1 MTPMPEPR
9 RLPGKTWLYFTAQ
22 SINLTTAVMS
32 VTMAAMVGAALA
44 PAPALATVPYGFQ
57 FLLLML
63 ATYPA
68 ARLMARLGR
77 KRAFMLGSLALVV
90 AGLSG
95 YQAVRLGS
103 FALLV
108 LSHSALGVYVAFAN
122 FNRFAAT
129 DGLPATLKARALSL
143 VVAGGVVAAFVG
155 PALTGLLKDAGGYPA
170 FALCYASFIVLAAL
184 AFVVAWA
191 QPQVPRPPLPARR
204 KGGEPL
210 PLQAKLAMAIA
221 ALGYGIMNLLMI
233 QASLHMNHMHTGF
246 DDIRSAIQWHVIAM
260 FAPSFFTAALIRR
273 IGLKALLCLGLV
285 LLAGSSALNL
295 LVSEHLGLVLAL
307 VVLGLGWNF
316 TYVGGGALLA
326 QALGNTPQAM
336 DAQGKNDLAIAVCAT
351 LGAFLPSV
359 LIGLVGWAGSNL
371 LCLVLLAALLLA
383 TWRLLPG
390 TQRLSTPAV
399 PESPQAPAGARSPR
413 GAHAG
418 AR

>member
-1 MTPMPEPR
+1 MTPMPEPC

-32 VTMAAMVGAALA
+32 VTMAAMVGAVLA
-44 PAPALATVPYGFQ
+44 PTPALATVPYGFQ

-68 ARLMARLGR
+68 ARLMALLGR
-77 KRAFMLGSLALVV
+77 KRAFMLGALALVV

-129 DGLPATLKARALSL
+129 DGLPTVLKPRALSL

-170 FALCYASFIVLAAL
+170 FALCYASFVPLAAL
-184 AFVVAWA
+184 AFAVAWV
-191 QPQVPRPPLPARR
+191 QPQAPRLGEPARR
-204 KGGEPL
+204 KVSSPL
-210 PLQAKLAMAIA
+210 PTQARLAMAIA

-260 FAPSFFTAALIRR
+260 FAPSFFIAALISR
-273 IGLKALLCLGLV
+273 IGLKALLCLGLL

-295 LVSEHLGLVLAL
+295 MVSAHQGLTLAL

-326 QALGNTPQAM
+326 QVLGNTPQAM
-336 DAQGKNDLAIAVCAT
+336 DAQGKNDLAIAICAT

-371 LCLVLLAALLLA
+371 LCLVLLAALLFA

-390 TQRLSTPAV
+390 ARSVSTPAA
-399 PESPQAPAGARSPR
+399 PQSAQVPAGAHSHR
-413 GAHAG
+413 GAHVG